1 MGKEQGKKEPEL
13 SANMIDFLR
22 DQEVKSEIQAYIDAA
37 NELGVGLS
45 KEDAIRAVE
54 LEMQKPDE

>member
-13 SANMIDFLR
+13 SANMIEFLR